1 MEYGRKRTLIRKP
14 KLTRIETLTKGLQE
28 DPAVILAR
36 FTTQESD
43 KGRGVYCKVPCIKK
57 DSFVIEY
64 EGEVISR
71 ERARKRERIY
81 HMNGEGCYLMDFVFQ
96 GKRFT
101 MDATRM
107 YNSVARLVNH
117 SRSPNIQWSPPIV
130 VDLDGDSPPRIAAYA
145 LRDIMRGEEIL
156 FDYNVTD
163 SKLTWLR
170 SKDNGT
176 TVNLDAF
183 ESEEEE
189 EDITPTNCSSLFNSP
204 RVRQANQRPF
214 PTQIDGSSQ
223 LSQEL
228 TSNIL
233 SQQSLTSQKRTKKG
247 ECKIKF
253 ISETFGD
260 QKHFY
265 SYNLDI
271 GQPATILRFKD
282 DNSRTKLKPDV
293 ISLSSEEGPPVK
305 CKKSKPS
312 VPETISESVQEVQQR
327 LSVIMDMNL
336 INVPVLSSAKKVEQ
350 WQAQTQNIQKNIETS
365 SASEIMISGVMSL
378 RDPDRVTPSTSSA
391 QLPNLDDDQ
400 IFDLPDIRE
409 LTHRQIVSD
418 SSSDC
423 EILDEEPPK
432 WVPLRCGEKPYA
444 VIKPFSSPSS
454 RVKLDLKPTSSVLP
468 SSSKV
473 SLGNAEND
481 VKPPVFSPEEEEGL
495 MSFSKNFTTNLGMSK
510 DQIENTIASNW
521 EFFSRLIQRG
531 ISINQIRSFVN
542 SVTGSKGNT
551 L

>member
-1 MEYGRKRTLIRKP
+1 MCNEVSYKHHSLIKNNNEKNP
-14 KLTRIETLTKGLQE
+14 EFLGAKLL
-28 DPAVILAR
+28 V
-36 FTTQESD
+36 
-43 KGRGVYCKVPCIKK
+43 
-57 DSFVIEY
+57 
-64 EGEVISR
+64 
-71 ERARKRERIY
+71 
-81 HMNGEGCYLMDFVFQ
+81 VFFIVT
-96 GKRFT
+96 G
-101 MDATRM
+101 
-107 YNSVARLVNH
+107 NSL
-117 SRSPNIQWSPPIV
+117 II
-130 VDLDGDSPPRIAAYA
+130 D
-145 LRDIMRGEEIL
+145 
-156 FDYNVTD
+156 
-163 SKLTWLR
+163 
-170 SKDNGT
+170 
-176 TVNLDAF
+176 
-183 ESEEEE
+183 
-189 EDITPTNCSSLFNSP
+189 SLFSYTRSCIYSP
-204 RVRQANQRPF
+204 ILLVPQRPF

-481 VKPPVFSPEEEEGL
+481 VKV
-495 MSFSKNFTTNLGMSK
+495 NTTNLFHKTCILISRYSTEIQAFFISFLNVRINK
-510 DQIENTIASNW
+510 HNW
-521 EFFSRLIQRG
+521 TCIKCCYD
-531 ISINQIRSFVN
+531 
-542 SVTGSKGNT
+542 KGRAICT
-551 L
+551 FC